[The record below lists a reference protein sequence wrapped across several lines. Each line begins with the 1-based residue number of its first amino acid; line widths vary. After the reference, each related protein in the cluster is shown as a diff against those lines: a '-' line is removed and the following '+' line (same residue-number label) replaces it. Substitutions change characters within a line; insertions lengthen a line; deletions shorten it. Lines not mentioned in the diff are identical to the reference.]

1 MIQFML
7 SSVWQHRTN
16 EVLLWDRPDLCLL
29 NVLSGHQGNTD
40 RCLGWLGVNLCSVFV
55 GPVSEVGKGQ
65 IQYSYLCM
73 CSLRVGLRVGC
84 AYAWAAIRS
93 QPATLPTFRQAAV
106 GVIGQHATHR
116 CPKLKNCICAIAQ
129 IHACHCV
136 FFYGTA
142 RMHVRYHDSHALWPH
157 QSNELLLRDLANSW
171 FLLAFTRVLAI
182 AG

>member
-1 MIQFML
+1 MGSPI
-7 SSVWQHRTN
+7 SN
-16 EVLLWDRPDLCLL
+16 
-29 NVLSGHQGNTD
+29 GHQGNTD

-136 FFYGTA
+136 FFDGTA

>member
-1 MIQFML
+1 M
-7 SSVWQHRTN
+7 
-16 EVLLWDRPDLCLL
+16 
-29 NVLSGHQGNTD
+29 LSGHQGNTD

-129 IHACHCV
+129 IHAFYHVPTLWANISVCCHV
-136 FFYGTA
+136 L
-142 RMHVRYHDSHALWPH
+142 HALGPY
-157 QSNELLLRDLANSW
+157 QSKELLLRACPNSC
-171 FLLAFTRVLAI
+171 FLSSLTRISVI
-182 AG
+182 SD